1 MGQDDCVRLAV
12 YGDRQWRRASVASEE
27 RDRPVRFANSK
38 RQAMEDLI
46 ADQSRVWRAAEHLS
60 AGVVVGRQIERQ
72 IRVRSHGAMP
82 SVR

>member
-1 MGQDDCVRLAV
+1 
-12 YGDRQWRRASVASEE
+12 
-27 RDRPVRFANSK
+27 
-38 RQAMEDLI
+38 MEDLI